1 MSIDEIQTYPLAFCR
16 NELLAEYPELA
27 TEIEQEIQKLEAEQK
42 AKQAEVQQLEKE
54 LAEAQSAATAA
65 KGSSGAAFVPP
76 TATANADKKTIVEQD
91 DLEVI
96 DDGDIVS
103 SGYDDEGVDE
113 SVENGV
119 EDDIREESLKNVKD
133 TESLDIVAKNE
144 TAGEDYTMSAV
155 TFEIIRAMVKQVES
169 DVKRIVELLA
179 PVVQPIFRAGDV
191 AWRHLKVVFESLL
204 RSSQR
209 PEDVSE
215 VQPTDSVPA

>member
-1 MSIDEIQTYPLAFCR
+1 
-16 NELLAEYPELA
+16 LA
-27 TEIEQEIQKLEAEQK
+27 TEIEQEIQKLEAEQT
-42 AKQAEVQQLEKE
+42 AKRAEVQQLEKE
-54 LAEAQSAATAA
+54 LAEAQSAAATA

-76 TATANADKKTIVEQD
+76 TATATPARNTIVEQD

-113 SVENGV
+113 SVAKGF
-119 EDDIREESLKNVKD
+119 EDDIREESLKNAKD
-133 TESLDIVAKNE
+133 TESLDIVAQNE

-155 TFEIIRAMVKQVES
+155 TFEIIRAMIKQVES

-191 AWRHLKVVFESLL
+191 AWRHLKVIFESLR

-209 PEDVSE
+209 PEDDSE

>member
-1 MSIDEIQTYPLAFCR
+1 
-16 NELLAEYPELA
+16 LA
-27 TEIEQEIQKLEAEQK
+27 TEIEQEIQKLEAEQT
-42 AKQAEVQQLEKE
+42 AKRAEVQKLEKE
-54 LAEAQSAATAA
+54 LAEAQSAAATA

-76 TATANADKKTIVEQD
+76 TATATAGRNTIVEQD

-113 SVENGV
+113 SVANGF
-119 EDDIREESLKNVKD
+119 EDDIREESLKNAKD

-155 TFEIIRAMVKQVES
+155 TFEIIRAMIKQVES

-191 AWRHLKVVFESLL
+191 AWRHLKVVFESLR